1 MKPAKPT
8 RKERQWFNEEIE
20 AGRKAGEKLRAWISE
35 QMESCSLDDGCMPA
49 REVVTMAALVDKLQ
63 SGGRSWY
70 LAVMNLAVIPDEK
83 IGYVSSFIRTAAEK

>member
-20 AGRKAGEKLRAWISE
+20 AGRKAGEKLRDWISE

-63 SGGRSWY
+63 SGAWY
-70 LAVMNLAVIPDEK
+70 VAIMSLASVPEEK
-83 IGYVSSFIRTAAEK
+83 IGYVSRFIRTAAER